1 MDAEPLGHADTVDG
15 ALDLVEPGEHL
26 AGIARMTRGHTIGND
41 QARGRLRH
49 NARFAAKLRRAIAL
63 PFDDGGNGGIVGIDD
78 FTVAELLA
86 LGEAPRL
93 RADVL
98 LGLPR
103 RVPCTGQTLTVGV
116 LKVVGMGKE
125 LLGVLAK
132 GCDGLAACQELSC
145 SMAPQGHE
153 DAALP
158 PALAA
163 TTTHD
168 LFQRLLE
175 RLGLAPQV
183 DGSTAASLGE
193 TFDER
198 KSFFA
203 PSTAWW
209 RQ

>member
-1 MDAEPLGHADTVDG
+1 V
-15 ALDLVEPGEHL
+15 
-26 AGIARMTRGHTIGND
+26 
-41 QARGRLRH
+41 
-49 NARFAAKLRRAIAL
+49 
-63 PFDDGGNGGIVGIDD
+63 GG
-78 FTVAELLA
+78 
-86 LGEAPRL
+86 
-93 RADVL
+93 
-98 LGLPR
+98 
-103 RVPCTGQTLTVGV
+103 
-116 LKVVGMGKE
+116 LKVVGVVKE
-125 LLGVLAK
+125 LLRLQAKGMEGLAK
-132 GCDGLAACQELSC
+132 GEELSF
-145 SMAPQGHE
+145 SLAHQGHE
-153 DAALP
+153 DTALP

-163 TTTHD
+163 KTTHD

>member
-1 MDAEPLGHADTVDG
+1 MQA
-15 ALDLVEPGEHL
+15 
-26 AGIARMTRGHTIGND
+26 HTATAAQVSKFPAAAFG
-41 QARGRLRH
+41 LRTPS
-49 NARFAAKLRRAIAL
+49 A
-63 PFDDGGNGGIVGIDD
+63 
-78 FTVAELLA
+78 
-86 LGEAPRL
+86 
-93 RADVL
+93 
-98 LGLPR
+98 
-103 RVPCTGQTLTVGV
+103 RVPAGSQ
-116 LKVVGMGKE
+116 MQMI
-125 LLGVLAK
+125 LAK
-132 GCDGLAACQELSC
+132 GEELSF
-145 SMAPQGHE
+145 SLAHQGHE
-153 DAALP
+153 DTALP

-163 TTTHD
+163 KTTHD